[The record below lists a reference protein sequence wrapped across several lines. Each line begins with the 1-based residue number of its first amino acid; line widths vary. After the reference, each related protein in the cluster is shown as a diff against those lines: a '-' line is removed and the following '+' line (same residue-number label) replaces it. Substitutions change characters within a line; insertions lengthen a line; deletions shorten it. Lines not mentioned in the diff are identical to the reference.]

1 MNMIEKLFALRAS
14 PPFAEL
20 RESELVLIAAAA
32 RPRSYEPGEV
42 IGLAGRPLRH
52 LFVVV
57 AGSARTASG
66 AELPKAF
73 GAVSLLF
80 GAPLEEPVRAGPDGV
95 TCLLVRRAHF
105 HTILNE
111 CPGFVV
117 GLLRGEKAAEPAR
130 AA

>member
-1 MNMIEKLFALRAS
+1 MNMIEKLFALRGS
-14 PPFAEL
+14 PPFAQL
-20 RESELVLIAAAA
+20 RDSELVLIAAAA
-32 RPRSYEPGEV
+32 RPRTYEPGEL
-42 IGLAGRPLRH
+42 IGLPGRPLRH

-57 AGSARTASG
+57 EASAVTAAGT
-66 AELPKAF
+66 ELPKAF

-80 GAPLEEPVRAGPDGV
+80 GSPLEVPVRAGPAGV

-117 GLLRGEKAAEPAR
+117 GLLRGDKDGEPAR